1 MTDTRAQLLGLLLD
15 KGQKALALPVGSL
28 WQDIVDRGPAG
39 EDRLARTLA
48 GQFLAG
54 EETTAAV
61 CDALASR
68 LSHARARD
76 CLALQAE
83 EEHRHAEL
91 YRRYLAK
98 SGGKSTV
105 GGLGKDPA
113 SEAGPSLL
121 SPARDAIL
129 AWQGPPEAVL
139 LAVQVIIEG
148 EALAFQETARRFT
161 HCRRFAV
168 LSHTIARDEARH
180 VAFGRVYL
188 PVALQALTR
197 RERVEIHS
205 WLRGL
210 WFACMERLP
219 QVAPLPWA
227 SGPLARHWAR
237 AWARRRWSHWDAQLA
252 LLGISPSA
260 TQPMGADPDLAP

>member
-1 MTDTRAQLLGLLLD
+1 MKDPSARSFALLLD
-15 KGQKALALPVGSL
+15 KGQEALALPLEKL
-28 WQDIVDRGPAG
+28 WQDIADRGPAAD
-39 EDRLARTLA
+39 DRLAKVLA

-61 CDALASR
+61 CEALATR
-68 LSHARARD
+68 LPHAVARD
-76 CLALQAE
+76 CLALQAA

-91 YRRYLAK
+91 YRRYLGR
-98 SGGKSTV
+98 SIGQSV
-105 GGLGKDPA
+105 GGVRAG
-113 SEAGPSLL
+113 EAAPSLL
-121 SPARDAIL
+121 APARDAIL
-129 AWQGPPEAVL
+129 AWRGPPEAVL

-161 HCRRFAV
+161 HCRRFAA

-180 VAFGRVYL
+180 VAFGRIYL
-188 PVALQALTR
+188 PNALQDLTE
-197 RERVEIHS
+197 RERAEIHG

-219 QVAPLPWA
+219 QVAPLPRA

-237 AWARRRWSHWDAQLA
+237 HWARSWAGRRWSHWEAQLA
-252 LLGISPSA
+252 VLGIRPSA
-260 TQPMGADPDLAP
+260 PQPPRPKPDLAP

>member
-1 MTDTRAQLLGLLLD
+1 MTDPRTQVLTLLLD
-15 KGQKALALPVGSL
+15 KGQETLAFPLESL
-28 WQDIVDRGPAG
+28 WQDIADRGPAG

-54 EETTAAV
+54 EETTAVV
-61 CDALASR
+61 CEALATR
-68 LSHARARD
+68 LPHALARD

-98 SGGKSTV
+98 SGSKSTV
-105 GGLGKDPA
+105 GGVGYDPA
-113 SEAGPSLL
+113 SEVGPGLL

-129 AWQGPPEAVL
+129 AWRGPPEAVL

-161 HCRRFAV
+161 HCHRFDA

-188 PVALQALTR
+188 PNALQHLTR
-197 RERVEIHS
+197 RERAEIHS

-219 QVAPLPWA
+219 QVGALPWA

-237 AWARRRWSHWDAQLA
+237 AWAARRWSHWEAQLA

-260 TQPMGADPDLAP
+260 THPTHAANDPAP